1 MQLPEVPV
9 LRSIQPCDLSR
20 CDEAASFLQSG
31 FWGSFKAAFGWN
43 ARAFLME
50 WDDGI
55 KIPLLL
61 IRRKLG
67 PCFSFS
73 YVPWGP
79 ELPPSFPEDDAERK
93 KLLVKAADLLRALLP
108 NDTAFIRFD
117 APWFNADATVPKLSE
132 PFVRAGADVQPPDTV
147 LVDLTCTE
155 DEILASMKAKWRYNI
170 RLSAKKGVVVK
181 RLDTDGLDIFYDLY
195 KQTARRDK
203 IAIHSL
209 EYYKRLFDHAKE
221 YKPAVQ
227 DLRLYIAEY
236 DGEALSA
243 LILLVRAQE
252 ATYLYGASSDRHRNL
267 MAPYALQWHAMQDA
281 KHAGCI
287 RYDLF
292 GIPPDANPAHPMAG
306 LYRFKTGFGGQIIHR
321 SGSYDYAYNPL
332 LCSLFKTAESG
343 RKKIRS
349 IRKAV
354 RFIKKKHNSTA
365 D

>member
-1 MQLPEVPV
+1 MALPEVPV
-9 LRSIQPCDLSR
+9 LRSIQPCDLAR
-20 CDEAASFLQSG
+20 CDEASSFLQSG

-43 ARAFLME
+43 ARAFLIE
-50 WDDGI
+50 WDNGI

-79 ELPPSFPEDDAERK
+79 ELPESFPKDDSERK
-93 KLLVKAADLLRALLP
+93 EILVKIADLLRKLLP

-117 APWFNADATVPKLSE
+117 APWYNSDGTIPKLSE

-147 LVDLTCTE
+147 LINLKNSE

-170 RLSAKKGVVVK
+170 RLSAKKGVLVK
-181 RLDTDGLDIFYDLY
+181 RLDKDGLGIFYNLY
-195 KQTARRDK
+195 VQTAKRDK

-209 EYYKRLFDHAKE
+209 AYYERLFIHASE
-221 YKPAVQ
+221 YTPAIQ
-227 DLRLYIAEY
+227 DLRLYVAEY
-236 DGEALSA
+236 NSEPLSA
-243 LILLVRAQE
+243 LILLIRGTE
-252 ATYLYGASSDRHRNL
+252 ATYLYGASSDTHRNL

-281 KHAGCI
+281 KQAGCTC
-287 RYDLF
+287 YDLF
-292 GIPPDANPAHPMAG
+292 GIPPNDNPSHPMIG
-306 LYRFKTGFGGQIIHR
+306 LYRFKTGFGGTIIHR
-321 SGSYDYAYNPL
+321 SGSYDYAYNPV

-354 RFIKKKHNSTA
+354 RLNKKT
-365 D
+365 